1 MSGPVQTAKGTRVK
15 RHGKH
20 RRQIVAAG
28 LLTGLAIC
36 LGCSDPVARQ
46 VAAMNDTN
54 LKKVS
59 SLYRFYQYR
68 NGWQGPK
75 DAAALRAFV
84 DRAPPKKLEMMQ
96 VDPAQFDTFFISERD
111 GQPAR
116 VRWGVAI
123 GPTDVQPLVFEAT
136 GVDGKRIVVFS
147 NAQTE
152 EVDSARYETLWS
164 EGGKPPEDSAAPPP
178 RTGP

>member
-1 MSGPVQTAKGTRVK
+1 MKHTAV
-15 RHGKH
+15 
-20 RRQIVAAG
+20 RRPLAAALPPLAVGLFGLVAAF
-28 LLTGLAIC
+28 
-36 LGCSDPVARQ
+36 GCSDQVARQ

-84 DRAPPKKLEMMQ
+84 DQAPPKKLEMMQ
-96 VDPAQFDTFFISERD
+96 VDPARFDELLVSERD
-111 GQPAR
+111 GQPAK

-136 GVDGKRIVVFS
+136 GVNGKRVVVFS
-147 NAQTE
+147 NAETE
-152 EVDSARYETLWS
+152 EVDTARYDTLWAD
-164 EGGKPPEDSAAPPP
+164 GGRPLATAAASPP
-178 RTGP
+178 RTIP

>member
-1 MSGPVQTAKGTRVK
+1 MRNRADWRSL
-15 RHGKH
+15 
-20 RRQIVAAG
+20 AAG
-28 LLTGLAIC
+28 LLMAAALAV
-36 LGCSDPVARQ
+36 GCSDQVARQ

-84 DRAPPKKLEMMQ
+84 EQAPPKKLEMMQ
-96 VDPAQFDTFFISERD
+96 VDPAQFDSFLISERD
-111 GQPAR
+111 GQPAK

-136 GVDGKRIVVFS
+136 GVNGRRIVVFS

-152 EVDSARYETLWS
+152 EVDAARYDTLWA
-164 EGGKPPEDSAAPPP
+164 EGGRPPEHSAAPPP
-178 RTGP
+178 RTSP

>member
-1 MSGPVQTAKGTRVK
+1 MKYRADWRSL
-15 RHGKH
+15 
-20 RRQIVAAG
+20 AAG
-28 LLTGLAIC
+28 LLIAAALTA
-36 LGCSDPVARQ
+36 GCSDPVARQ

-75 DAAALRAFV
+75 DAASLRAFV
-84 DRAPPKKLEMMQ
+84 DQAPPKKLEMMQ
-96 VDPAQFDTFFISERD
+96 VDPAQFDSFFVSERD
-111 GQPAR
+111 GQPAK

-136 GVDGKRIVVFS
+136 GVAGKRIVVFS

-152 EVDSARYETLWS
+152 EVDAARYDTLWT
-164 EGGKPPEDSAAPPP
+164 EGGKPPDDSAAPPP
-178 RTGP
+178 RTTP

>member
-1 MSGPVQTAKGTRVK
+1 MRNRVDW
-15 RHGKH
+15 RSLG
-20 RRQIVAAG
+20 VG
-28 LLTGLAIC
+28 LLMAAALAT
-36 LGCSDPVARQ
+36 GCSDQVARQ

-84 DRAPPKKLEMMQ
+84 EKAPPQKLEMMQ
-96 VDPAQFDTFFISERD
+96 VDPARFDSFLISERD
-111 GQPAR
+111 GQPAK

-123 GPTDVQPLVFEAT
+123 GPTDVQPLVFEAE
-136 GVDGKRIVVFS
+136 GVGGKRIVVFS

-152 EVDSARYETLWS
+152 EVDAARYDTLWA
-164 EGGKPPEDSAAPPP
+164 EGGRPPVDATAAPP
-178 RTGP
+178 RTNP

>member
-1 MSGPVQTAKGTRVK
+1 MRNRTVWRSLAACLLMAVAP
-15 RHGKH
+15 
-20 RRQIVAAG
+20 AAG
-28 LLTGLAIC
+28 C
-36 LGCSDPVARQ
+36 RDPVAQQ

-84 DRAPPKKLEMMQ
+84 ERAPPKKLEMMQ
-96 VDPAQFDTFFISERD
+96 VDPAQFDSFLISERD
-111 GQPAR
+111 GQPAK
-116 VRWGVAI
+116 VRCGVAI
-123 GPTDVQPLVFEAT
+123 WPTDVQPLVFEAT
-136 GVDGKRIVVFS
+136 GVNGRRIVVFS

-152 EVDSARYETLWS
+152 EVDAARYDTLWA
-164 EGGKPPEDSAAPPP
+164 EGGRPPEHSAAPPP
-178 RTGP
+178 RTSP